1 MKLKTL
7 KDLEGI
13 KTSEINGVKSKPVK
27 TGIVSVRLLK
37 QEAIKWVKDMD
48 KVKIQGSINWKVI
61 FKNFHEI
68 TEEDLK

>member
-7 KDLEGI
+7 IDIKVDDDGASPEGFDVN
-13 KTSEINGVKSKPVK
+13 SEK
-27 TGIVSVRLLK
+27 LK
-37 QEAIKWVKDMD
+37 QEAIKWVKAMD